1 MARISLEQIAQELEG
16 DQWQVVSTTYSNL
29 NEQMEFKCPEG
40 HSVYTSWGKLRTR
53 RECPICKQN
62 KYKNVKPLIVEK
74 NKSVNRILALDQA
87 SHICGYAIYDEAQL
101 VTYGIFETKTDKESS
116 RIHEV
121 HEWLVSMIESYQP
134 DVVGIEGI
142 QYQSQIGVTT
152 FQALARLQGVL
163 IEECV
168 SQGLNYEVC
177 PTNTWRN
184 YCGVKGQTRS
194 DKKASMQNLVK
205 KWFDVSVSD
214 DCADA
219 IGIGKY
225 VAERH
230 QKRMELIN
238 WE

>member
-1 MARISLEQIAQELEG
+1 MAKITLEQIVQELEP
-16 DQWQVVSTTYSNL
+16 DQWKVISTSYSNL

-53 RECPICKQN
+53 RECPICKAN
-62 KYKNVKPLIVEK
+62 KFKDIKPLILEK
-74 NKSVNRILALDQA
+74 NKSVNRTLALDQA
-87 SHICGYAIYDEAQL
+87 SHLCGYAIYDDKKL
-101 VTYGIFETKTDKESS
+101 VLYGVFETKTQNEDT

-121 HEWLVSMIESYQP
+121 REWLISMIDSYKP
-134 DVVGIEGI
+134 DIIGIEGI
-142 QYQSQIGVTT
+142 QYQQQIGVTT

-168 SQGLNYEVC
+168 SQGLLYEVC
-177 PTNTWRN
+177 PTNTWRA

-194 DKKASMQNLVK
+194 DKKKSMQNLVK
-205 KWFDVSVSD
+205 KWFDISVSD

-230 QKRMELIN
+230 QKKTEIVS

>member
-1 MARISLEQIAQELEG
+1 MAKITIEQIAQELEQ
-16 DQWQVVSTTYSNL
+16 DQWTVISTTYANL

-53 RECPICKQN
+53 RECPICKAN
-62 KYKNVKPLIVEK
+62 KFKDIKPLIIEK
-74 NKSVNRILALDQA
+74 NKNANRILALDQA
-87 SHICGYAIYDEAQL
+87 SHVSGYSIYDDGKL
-101 VTYGIFETKTDKESS
+101 ITYGTFTTKTQNEDT

-121 HEWLVSMIESYQP
+121 KEWFLSMVDSYQP
-134 DVVGIEGI
+134 DIIGIEGI
-142 QYQSQIGVTT
+142 QYQQAFGVTT

-168 SQGLNYEVC
+168 SNKLKYEVC
-177 PTNTWRN
+177 STNTWRA
-184 YCGVKGQTRS
+184 YCGVKGQSRS
-194 DKKASMQNLVK
+194 DKKASMQRLVK
-205 KWFDVSVSD
+205 KWFDISVSD

-230 QKRMELIN
+230 QKKTEIIS

>member
-1 MARISLEQIAQELEG
+1 MAKITIEQIAQELEQ
-16 DQWQVVSTTYSNL
+16 DQWTIISTTYSNL

-53 RECPICKQN
+53 RECPICKAN
-62 KYKNVKPLIVEK
+62 KYKDVKPLIIEK
-74 NKSVNRILALDQA
+74 DKKTNRILALDQA
-87 SHICGYAIYDEAQL
+87 SHICGYSIYDDGKL
-101 VTYGIFETKTDKESS
+101 ITYGTFATKTSQEDT

-121 HEWLVSMIESYQP
+121 KEWFISMIESYQP
-134 DVVGIEGI
+134 DVIGIEGI
-142 QYQSQIGVTT
+142 QYQQTFGVTT

-168 SQGLNYEVC
+168 SQQLLYEIC
-177 PTNTWRN
+177 PTNTWRA
-184 YCGVKGQTRS
+184 YCGVKGQSRS
-194 DKKASMQNLVK
+194 DKKASMQRLVK
-205 KWFDVSVSD
+205 KWFDISVND

-230 QKRMELIN
+230 QKKTEIIS